1 MDCEREIAKRVR
13 WISYVIAGCS
23 ADGVVLGNSGG
34 KDCTLVLILCKMATP
49 NVLSVIMPC
58 ESKRNYL
65 IDREHALLVCEK
77 YSIDNVEV
85 DVSDAKKSLAQAVN
99 PIIGDK
105 VPMAYA
111 NMNPRL
117 RMTVLYSIA
126 QGKNYLVAGTG
137 NADERLMGYFTKWGD
152 GGHDFNPIADLTVSE
167 IYEMLEYLDCPREII
182 DKAPSAGLYD
192 GQTDE
197 EEMGVSYAE
206 IDKYIKTG
214 KSEYA
219 ALIERAKARS
229 EHKRRLPLIYDKD
242 NNKE

>member
-13 WISYVIAGCS
+13 WISDVIAGCS

-49 NVLSVIMPC
+49 NVLSVVMPC

-85 DVSDAKKSLAQAVN
+85 DVSDAKKALAQAVN
-99 PIIGDK
+99 SIIGDK

-214 KSEYA
+214 KSDYA

>member
-13 WISYVIAGCS
+13 WISDVIAGCS

-85 DVSDAKKSLAQAVN
+85 DVSDAKKALAQAVN
-99 PIIGDK
+99 SIIGDK

-214 KSEYA
+214 KSDYA